1 MTGKIAPSSQ
11 NLNRIAGRP
20 SIGYASARRKR
31 ANPNRTL
38 IVITPDPH
46 LSEHAPAIEKALAR
60 AASAISPE
68 DFRSLIGDPG
78 QTTLR
83 MVMESL
89 AADSISVWIADVEEI
104 NLVVTHSEPDPAFVG
119 WSQPLTEG
127 LTSLVYVSEQ
137 PLCENQVYLN
147 ARHSKRVDEAMNQV
161 TTALIAVPFYFGG
174 KVQGVI
180 SCVQLKADPGAPD
193 PGGFTARGLN
203 RVRRLSTVLERLV
216 NYRLLTRIL
225 NLEI

>member
-1 MTGKIAPSSQ
+1 VRFAAAATKAHDEPAAP
-11 NLNRIAGRP
+11 P
-20 SIGYASARRKR
+20 
-31 ANPNRTL
+31 RTAL
-38 IVITPDPH
+38 PTVITPDPQ

-60 AASAISPE
+60 AAASVTPE

-89 AADSISVWIADVEEI
+89 SADSMSVWIADLAEK
-104 NLVVTHSEPDPAFVG
+104 NLVVTHSEPDANFVG
-119 WSQPLTEG
+119 WAQPLSEG
-127 LTSLVYVSEQ
+127 LTSLAYASEQ
-137 PLCENQVYLN
+137 SLCENQVYLN
-147 ARHSKRVDEAMNQV
+147 ARHSKRVDEAHKQF
-161 TTALIAVPFYFGG
+161 TTALIATPFYFGG

-180 SCVQLKADPGAPD
+180 SCVQLKKSADAPD
-193 PGGFTARGLN
+193 PAGFTARGLN

-225 NLEI
+225 DLEL